1 MPLIKELKDFF
12 FIAYGNA
19 AGKNQDSINCFKKY
33 FLPRVKII
41 TPKLMEEIFM
51 IRQLM
56 TKLSNTTKSEKD

>member
-1 MPLIKELKDFF
+1 MPVIKELKDLL
-12 FIAYGNA
+12 FIAYDNA
-19 AGKNQDSINCFKKY
+19 AGKNQVSINYFKKY

-41 TPKLMEEIFM
+41 TLKLMEEIFM

>member
-1 MPLIKELKDFF
+1 MPLIKKLKDLL
-12 FIAYGNA
+12 FIAYDNA